1 MSHRPRNSS
10 AFAFI
15 GLNKAKWNWI
25 SEGDRA
31 TIKQISDE
39 AMKREVDVL
48 AQREKG
54 IVEDMAKAGANS
66 TALRRRSTSACP
78 TPSSRCGPRCEKR
91 SGRTAWRLL
100 ISWNRCKASAEKA
113 ASAMRQTTVLS
124 TINWWCAL
132 AAGVI
137 LVIGLAAVLYAVTA
151 RSLFNEP
158 AAWAFDLTSYGL
170 LFVVFLASPR
180 TLEQD
185 GHVRIDFLLSRLSD
199 RPKRW
204 TEVLMQTLSLVFLLL
219 LLWATGQKTLESIE
233 GDWVS
238 PSMYEFPL
246 RYVYWIMPVGV
257 MLMVF
262 SSVLKLCAVAR
273 HAWNSQSS

>member
-1 MSHRPRNSS
+1 
-10 AFAFI
+10 
-15 GLNKAKWNWI
+15 
-25 SEGDRA
+25 
-31 TIKQISDE
+31 
-39 AMKREVDVL
+39 
-48 AQREKG
+48 
-54 IVEDMAKAGANS
+54 
-66 TALRRRSTSACP
+66 
-78 TPSSRCGPRCEKR
+78 
-91 SGRTAWRLL
+91 
-100 ISWNRCKASAEKA
+100 
-113 ASAMRQTTVLS
+113 MRQTTVLS

-219 LLWATGQKTLESIE
+219 LLWATGQKTLELIE

-246 RYVYWIMPVGV
+246 RYVYWIMPWG
-257 MLMVF
+257 
-262 SSVLKLCAVAR
+262 SC
-273 HAWNSQSS
+273 